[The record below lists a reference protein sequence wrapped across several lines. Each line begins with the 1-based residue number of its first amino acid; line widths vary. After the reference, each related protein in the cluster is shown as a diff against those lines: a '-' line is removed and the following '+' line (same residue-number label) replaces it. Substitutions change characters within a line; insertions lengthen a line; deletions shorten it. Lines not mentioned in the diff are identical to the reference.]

1 MKREYWNRRY
11 AAQELV
17 WSAEPNRFL
26 VAETEGLAPG
36 RALDLACGEGRS
48 ALWLA
53 RRGWRVTAVDFS
65 SVALDKAARLAAG
78 RGVEVDFVLADLVDW
93 EPPPGVFD
101 LVVILYLQVPAVD
114 RRVILAN
121 AAEALAPGGTILVVA
136 HDLEN
141 LERGT
146 GGPSD
151 PDVLYTAADVVADLP
166 GLTVEKAE
174 RVLRPVDG
182 AERPAIDVLVRATRP
197 PRPAR
202 AGSAPAPTPR
212 RAGGGGSRAR

>member
-1 MKREYWNRRY
+1 MKREDWDRRY

-26 VAETEGLAPG
+26 VAETSGLEPG

-53 RRGWRVTAVDFS
+53 GRGWRVTAVDFS
-65 SVALDKAARLAAG
+65 SVALEKGRTLAAE
-78 RGVEVDFVLADLVDW
+78 RGVEVDFVLADLVEW
-93 EPPPGVFD
+93 EPPRGAFD
-101 LVVILYLQVPAVD
+101 LVVILYLQVPAAD
-114 RRVILAN
+114 RRPILGR
-121 AAEALAPGGTILVVA
+121 AADALSPGGTLLLVA
-136 HDLEN
+136 HDLAN
-141 LERGT
+141 LAHGT

-151 PDVLYTAADVVADLP
+151 PGVLYTATDVVADLS

-182 AERPAIDVLVRATRP
+182 AERPALDVLVRATRP
-197 PRPAR
+197 PRRAR
-202 AGSAPAPTPR
+202 AGSAGAPTR
-212 RAGGGGSRAR
+212 HRADGGGSPAR